1 MRPIYRE
8 KKKKEKKTAAPQRRA
23 PAPAKER
30 APARLERT
38 AIPQRRDGAGR
49 SEEPVRT
56 QRMSMPREKS
66 GAGRSEGPVRT
77 QRTSVPREKSG
88 AGRSEG
94 PARTKRTPRRG
105 KRTMLHAA
113 RLAKRICRAI
123 ILAIYRLGLLIL
135 TGWDLLW
142 ERALQPALRFAV
154 RKGRRLLR
162 RGLVLL
168 HRGYR
173 HLRGRQIVRAA
184 REPKKKYPAKVTL
197 LAVLSGM
204 KREEIT
210 LPLTEEEK
218 GTILRGSYHRV
229 ARVGAPLLCAGLI
242 LTVVLIAKDYM
253 LGVRVSIDGEEVGV
267 LASREDFD
275 TVLQSVE
282 TYITETTG
290 APYEI
295 TVQPTFQNSMIR
307 RDETRT
313 TKGITDLLYSKASDV
328 VGESYGLYVD
338 GELVAVN
345 PNGEGIEETLAQYLV
360 THSSGT
366 GRNEFVQKVE
376 VREGLMPK
384 QYEASLLEISE
395 YISAVTPMER
405 VYTAE
410 SGDTAQAIADGFGM
424 TVTEFEALNAETLKD
439 GLSEGETVRVTLR
452 SQPLQVKTVETI
464 TYEEEIPFERVE
476 TETEALYKGQSKVE
490 VAGVAGAYSVTAEV
504 TFVDGVEVGRQ
515 EVART
520 VAREPVAEQVLVGVK
535 AMPEKAPT
543 GTMRRPVGG
552 TITANYG
559 RYSSGKPHTGV
570 DFANP
575 TGTLVVAADGGT
587 VVTAGWSGSYGWCVV
602 IDHGNGLR
610 TRYAHNSALL
620 VKVGQ
625 KVAKGEAISRV
636 GSTGNSTGPHLHFEV
651 IKNGAFQN
659 PWNYIS

>member
-8 KKKKEKKTAAPQRRA
+8 EKKKGKKTAAPPRRG
-23 PAPAKER
+23 PAPTEER
-30 APARLERT
+30 PPAR
-38 AIPQRRDGAGR
+38 AGR
-49 SEEPVRT
+49 AAAARKKGGAD
-56 QRMSMPREKS
+56 RS
-66 GAGRSEGPVRT
+66 GASVR
-77 QRTSVPREKSG
+77 
-88 AGRSEG
+88 A
-94 PARTKRTPRRG
+94 ARAARRG
-105 KRTMLHAA
+105 KRAAALAA
-113 RLAKRICRAI
+113 RLMKKICRAV

-142 ERALQPALRFAV
+142 ERALLPAFRFVA

-162 RGLVLL
+162 RGMVLL
-168 HRGYR
+168 RRGYR
-173 HLRGRQIVRAA
+173 RLRGRQVARAA

-197 LAVLSGM
+197 LSALSGM
-204 KREEIT
+204 RREEIT

-218 GTILRGSYHRV
+218 ERILRGSYRRV

-253 LGVRVSIDGEEVGV
+253 LGVRVSIDGKEVGV
-267 LASREDFD
+267 LASKEDFD

-282 TYITETTG
+282 TYIAETTG

-295 TVQPTFQNSMIR
+295 TVQPTFQSSMIR

-338 GELVAVN
+338 GELIAVN

-366 GRNEFVQKVE
+366 GRNDFVQKVE

-395 YISAVTPMER
+395 YISASTPMER
-405 VYTAE
+405 IYTAE
-410 SGDTAQAIADGFGM
+410 AGDTAQAIADGFGM
-424 TVTEFEALNAETLKD
+424 TAAEFEALNAETLKD

-452 SQPLQVKTVETI
+452 SQPLQVKTVETV
-464 TYEEEIPFERVE
+464 TYEEEIPFETVR
-476 TETEALYKGQSKVE
+476 TETDALYKGQSKVE

-504 TFVDGVEVGRQ
+504 TFVDGVETGRQ
-515 EVART
+515 EIARV
-520 VAREPVAEQVLVGVK
+520 VAREPVAEQVLVGAK
-535 AMPEKAPT
+535 AMPEKGPT

-575 TGTLVVAADGGT
+575 TGTIVVAADGGT

-602 IDHGNGLR
+602 IDHGNGLK

-636 GSTGNSTGPHLHFEV
+636 GSSGNSTGPHCHFEV